1 MEDQSGK
8 SPRGVFNK
16 KIVIKKLK
24 KENNNKKNCQEKHKK
39 KRTTTKKP
47 QNKTKPM
54 VKIITLN
61 NKKAEIEIGLCSRF
75 FFFQKNVFLPLT
87 KLKRGNNIQINR

>member
-1 MEDQSGK
+1 MEKAPVEFSI
-8 SPRGVFNK
+8 K

-87 KLKRGNNIQINR
+87 RIETRK

>member
-75 FFFQKNVFLPLT
+75 FFPKERIFTIDKIET
-87 KLKRGNNIQINR
+87 RK

>member
-1 MEDQSGK
+1 MMEDQSGK

-75 FFFQKNVFLPLT
+75 FFS
-87 KLKRGNNIQINR
+87 KRTYFYH

>member
-1 MEDQSGK
+1 MEAIEVHDQSGK

-24 KENNNKKNCQEKHKK
+24 KENNNKKNCQKKHKK
-39 KRTTTKKP
+39 KEQQQKTTK
-47 QNKTKPM
+47 QTKPM
-54 VKIITLN
+54 VRIITLN

-75 FFFQKNVFLPLT
+75 FFQKNVFLPLT
-87 KLKRGNNIQINR
+87 N

>member
-1 MEDQSGK
+1 MPGK
-8 SPRGVFNK
+8 TK
-16 KIVIKKLK
+16 KQK
-24 KENNNKKNCQEKHKK
+24 NNN
-39 KRTTTKKP
+39 KKP

-54 VKIITLN
+54 VKITTLN

-75 FFFQKNVFLPLT
+75 FFPKERIFTFD

>member
-47 QNKTKPM
+47 QNKTKPT